1 MTEALVTALM
11 PLKHYRADFLE
22 AGLDSLVNQTCAA
35 WQLCVIVEAPEQ
47 QEFLRVLGSR
57 LQDARVRLVANEGR
71 KLAGAFNTGMKHA
84 RTEFVSIL
92 FADDLWAREAVAV
105 LTENIRRGPEVD
117 FFHSARVIIDED
129 GKPIS
134 SIQYDPDGVSV
145 QDYLNGGAP
154 VKHLLCWRRQFALD
168 IGGMDEAS
176 HSIGPDDYD
185 FPWTMLERGAR
196 FQAIHQPLYLYR
208 DHRAGVR
215 LTTHTPLSV
224 HKAETARIMRKH
236 GASEQQIRA
245 KLAAAERSYLRQCLY
260 FSYWDQWLGERWGV
274 RLRRTV
280 REKYK

>member
-1 MTEALVTALM
+1 MNQAPVTALM
-11 PLKHYRADFLE
+11 PLKHYRADFLT
-22 AGLDSLVNQTCAA
+22 AGLDSLLNQTCGA
-35 WQLCVIVEAPEQ
+35 WELCIIVEPAELQ
-47 QEFLRVLGSR
+47 DFLRMLETP
-57 LQDARVRLVANEGR
+57 LQDARIRLVANEGR
-71 KLAGAFNTGMKHA
+71 KLAGAFNTGMQHA
-84 RTEFVSIL
+84 RTEFVAIL
-92 FADDLWAREAVAV
+92 FGDDLWGREAVAV
-105 LTENIRRGPEVD
+105 LNENIRRAPEVD
-117 FFHSARVIIDED
+117 FFHSARIIIDGQ

-134 SIQYDPDGVSV
+134 SMHFNPETVRV
-145 QDYLNGGAP
+145 EDYLSGGAP

-168 IGGMDEAS
+168 IGGMDETS
-176 HSIGPDDYD
+176 DSVGPDDYD

-196 FQAIHQPLYLYR
+196 FQVIHQPLYLYR

-236 GASEQQIRA
+236 GASEKQVRA

-260 FSYWDQWLGERWGV
+260 FSFWDQWLDERLGV